1 MEYFSLLIGMKFH
14 GTFLEANNLYFGK
27 EPQHRGKKIS
37 GGVSL
42 ETGAEF
48 FCCCLPMKINGGML
62 SLGANPVLLWK
73 MLLVLKTFS

>member
-1 MEYFSLLIGMKFH
+1 MQTCPCKMHTWNIFLLIGMKFH
-14 GTFLEANNLYFGK
+14 GTFLEANNLCFGK

-48 FCCCLPMKINGGML
+48 FCFFVVVCQ
-62 SLGANPVLLWK
+62 
-73 MLLVLKTFS
+73 

>member
-48 FCCCLPMKINGGML
+48 FLFFCCCLPMKRNGGML
-62 SLGANPVLLWK
+62 SLGANPVLL
-73 MLLVLKTFS
+73 